1 MMSVIIRATA
11 LGLVLIAAAC
21 GRDTG
26 TRAATGGLIGVGGG
40 VALGVA
46 TGGIAPAVG
55 ALAGGGIGAAGG
67 AASSERGQRASS
79 PNHVVPPQGTREP
92 IVNSE

>member
-1 MMSVIIRATA
+1 MMSVIVRAVA
-11 LGLVLIAAAC
+11 VGLVLNAAGC

-26 TRAATGGLIGVGGG
+26 TRAATGGLIGAGGG

-46 TGGIAPAVG
+46 TGGLAPAVG
-55 ALAGGGIGAAGG
+55 ALVGGGVGATAGP
-67 AASSERGQRASS
+67 ATSERTQRATT

-92 IVNSE
+92 IVNAN